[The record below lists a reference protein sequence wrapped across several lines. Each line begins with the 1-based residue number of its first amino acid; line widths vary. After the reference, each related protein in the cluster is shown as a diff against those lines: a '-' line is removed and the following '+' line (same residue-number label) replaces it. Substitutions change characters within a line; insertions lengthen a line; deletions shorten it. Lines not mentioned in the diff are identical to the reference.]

1 MLPAA
6 HPDWSEEQI
15 DQELF
20 ARIEVER
27 LLVYFNLMRDTVNWA
42 DAHEVERKL
51 GHTPQWLVDARAA
64 LARAGAGSASG
75 RPYPARRAS
84 VGGGS
89 SVCGSRSP

>member
-1 MLPAA
+1 
-6 HPDWSEEQI
+6 
-15 DQELF
+15 
-20 ARIEVER
+20 
-27 LLVYFNLMRDTVNWA
+27 MRDTVNWA